1 MTEYENVKEAVMAL
15 VEYNTAKEIK
25 RWPSGEPST
34 LEDLQDLN
42 MEAIYQLCDLL
53 GVDPE
58 TD

>member
-1 MTEYENVKEAVMAL
+1 MKEYENVKEAVMAL

-25 RWPSGEPST
+25 QWPSGEPST

-42 MEAIYQLCDLL
+42 MEVIYQLCDLL